1 MKEIVKI
8 FALGGLDEN
17 GKNLYV
23 VDINEDLYIFDAGI
37 RYPEESLL
45 GIDIILPG
53 INYLFENRHPFPA
66 SERER

>member
-23 VDINEDLYIFDAGI
+23 VDVNDDLYIFDAGI

-53 INYLFENRHPFPA
+53 INFLFA
-66 SERER
+66 